1 VTDKAPFVI
10 THHGEAGEW
19 YDSPVLRSLVGMT
32 VVITTREG
40 NVYEGVV
47 ESVNADEN
55 GYFSLTNMNDK
66 ESWGSVTLNP
76 AHITTIHYC

>member
-1 VTDKAPFVI
+1 MSDKAPFII
-10 THHGEAGEW
+10 THHGETGEW

-32 VVITTREG
+32 VVVTTRDG
-40 NVYEGVV
+40 SIYEGIM

-55 GYFSLTNMNDK
+55 GYFSLSNMNID
-66 ESWGSVTLNP
+66 ESWSSITLNP